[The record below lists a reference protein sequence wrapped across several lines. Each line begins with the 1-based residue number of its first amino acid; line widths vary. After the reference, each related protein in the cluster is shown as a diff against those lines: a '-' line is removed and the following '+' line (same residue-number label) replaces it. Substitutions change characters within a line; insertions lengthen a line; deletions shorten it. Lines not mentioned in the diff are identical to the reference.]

1 MWYTIHNPQAG
12 RKEPFPM
19 KLKSL
24 LMFLALALTLLLC
37 ATAAA
42 DGAVAAHM
50 AAAYL
55 EAVK

>member
-1 MWYTIHNPQAG
+1 
-12 RKEPFPM
+12 M

-42 DGAVAAHM
+42 DGAT
-50 AAAYL
+50 
-55 EAVK
+55 AVNCY